1 MSLYAI
7 TVTGPVRG
15 EDLGITLPDEHVHCD
30 LRLYCTNGKASATP
44 VHLVPRD
51 RLQQAPLDFLDNLDM
66 RDEKVAEAELDL
78 FSKSGGRTLVEL
90 TTTGLA
96 PDLAVLGRVS
106 VATGINIIAG
116 TGYYIAATQPAG
128 IIGEIGT

>member
-1 MSLYAI
+1 
-7 TVTGPVRG
+7 
-15 EDLGITLPDEHVHCD
+15 
-30 LRLYCTNGKASATP
+30 

-116 TGYYIAATQPAG
+116 TGYYIAATHPVG
-128 IIGEIGT
+128 IGNSDSITPRRRGTRGSAHRADPVGERRAD